1 MTTTTAADLAPV
13 TLPTEI
19 ASIAH
24 VRLPSFWR
32 HAPRQWFTH
41 ADAIFHTSR
50 VRSDL
55 SRVNH
60 VLASLDDEGI
70 RTVSDLLGVDASYSL
85 MRERLI
91 SSYTAPHSARFQSI
105 VQPGGMGD
113 RTSSRLL
120 RDMREVYPEGMPD
133 ATLEQF
139 WLAKLPTAVRTVIAG
154 FSGPLDT
161 LAERADRIF
170 EAFMNN
176 FIITSGS
183 GTIIV
188 YNDESGSSSFQSV
201 QLLEDQRQTKNEQQ
215 SSKSIK
221 MASTATILD
230 GTFFKLISSDSK
242 NVIASCVKCQPK
254 NVNIKGSKFSS
265 SNFKSHLKRKHDSSI
280 LDEYEKYINDTRK
293 KEKIEYPNN
302 TNCKNKTKYSQN
314 QFDEDVTNY
323 IIHSMAP
330 LSTVENP
337 FFKEMFIASGILKN
351 NSLTLMSRRSLS

>member
-1 MTTTTAADLAPV
+1 MVLTSVSTTPTNAPVVTVTTSSTMTTTTAADLAPV

-41 ADAIFHTSR
+41 VDAIFHTSR

-113 RTSSRLL
+113 RTPSRLL

-170 EAFMNN
+170 EAGMSRDLS
-176 FIITSGS
+176 IVGELSKSWISTETSGFF
-183 GTIIV
+183 
-188 YNDESGSSSFQSV
+188 NNE
-201 QLLEDQRQTKNEQQ
+201 LED
-215 SSKSIK
+215 
-221 MASTATILD
+221 
-230 GTFFKLISSDSK
+230 
-242 NVIASCVKCQPK
+242 
-254 NVNIKGSKFSS
+254 
-265 SNFKSHLKRKHDSSI
+265 
-280 LDEYEKYINDTRK
+280 
-293 KEKIEYPNN
+293 
-302 TNCKNKTKYSQN
+302 
-314 QFDEDVTNY
+314 
-323 IIHSMAP
+323 
-330 LSTVENP
+330 TV
-337 FFKEMFIASGILKN
+337 
-351 NSLTLMSRRSLS
+351 

>member
-24 VRLPSFWR
+24 VQLPSFWR

-91 SSYTAPHSARFQSI
+91 SSYTALHSARFQSI
-105 VQPGGMGD
+105 VQPGEMGD
-113 RTSSRLL
+113 RTPSQLL

-161 LAERADRIF
+161 LAERAYRIF
-170 EAFMNN
+170 EAYLIAANGSKIKTFGPKQLQLDLGLNRV
-176 FIITSGS
+176 FTWTFELADVGRPILGADFLHYYGLLVDIRRSRLVDTSHK
-183 GTIIV
+183 
-188 YNDESGSSSFQSV
+188 FSV
-201 QLLEDQRQTKNEQQ
+201 QAALAPDAAPAVICAIARPSKWTSLLLDFPEFQDKIIKLVGISILETFVKVKVGNTNSDPILVKSGLRQGDAM
-215 SSKSIK
+215 SP
-221 MASTATILD
+221 ILFNIVVEKVVREMNITLQE
-230 GTFFKLISSDSK
+230 G
-242 NVIASCVKCQPK
+242 VKFQE
-254 NVNIKGSKFSS
+254 
-265 SNFKSHLKRKHDSSI
+265 SSI
-280 LDEYEKYINDTRK
+280 GLLAYADDLVIM
-293 KEKIEYPNN
+293 
-302 TNCKNKTKYSQN
+302 
-314 QFDEDVTNY
+314 ED
-323 IIHSMAP
+323 S
-330 LSTVENP
+330 
-337 FFKEMFIASGILKN
+337 
-351 NSLTLMSRRSLS
+351 